1 MKKLTRKSLDEL
13 AKTMPVIE
21 ESLQMSYV
29 GGGNGTSAN
38 PYTQAEFDNMLS
50 NDNWNGGYVEGM
62 GYVATN
68 TYIYGSSVYSGSVSQ
83 MYYTFPDYVT
93 SISSTGWDRFLSEA
107 VGLTPLGSLV
117 SHVSQDI
124 TNMELS
130 ILRELLE
137 KGYNASSSFDFVT
150 VRRDSNFSL

>member
-68 TYIYGSSVYSGSVSQ
+68 TYIY
-83 MYYTFPDYVT
+83 DKC
-93 SISSTGWDRFLSEA
+93 IIHFLIMSPRS
-107 VGLTPLGSLV
+107 PLQGG
-117 SHVSQDI
+117 
-124 TNMELS
+124 T
-130 ILRELLE
+130 
-137 KGYNASSSFDFVT
+137 DF
-150 VRRDSNFSL
+150 SPKL

>member
-1 MKKLTRKSLDEL
+1 MKKLTRKSLNEL

-93 SISSTGWDRFLSEA
+93 SISSTG
-107 VGLTPLGSLV
+107 
-117 SHVSQDI
+117 
-124 TNMELS
+124 
-130 ILRELLE
+130 
-137 KGYNASSSFDFVT
+137 
-150 VRRDSNFSL
+150 